1 MTEQGGR
8 APGLPTRAQVLRF
21 IETAD
26 GKVGKREIAR
36 AFGVSGA
43 DRAALKRL
51 LRDMADDGVVA
62 RRGRRGL
69 GDPGELPPV
78 FVAEVVALDDDG
90 EAVASPA
97 EWRGAGAAPR
107 FSLAPPPRRRPPAP
121 GLGDRVLVRRRGGTR
136 AELIRTIGRRPA
148 RIVGVYDRA
157 RDGYGGFVRPVE
169 RRARGGVRVADGDGM
184 NAGPGDLVVAE
195 TAGDPP
201 RARVTAVL
209 GALDRAGAVAPLV
222 LERHDIP
229 QVFPAAALADAAAA
243 RPVDRGRRADLRA
256 LPLATIDDEDARDFD
271 DAVWAE
277 PAGGGWH
284 LVVAIADVAH
294 YVRPGGALD
303 REARRRGNS
312 VYLPDRVVPMLP
324 EALSNGLCSLR
335 PGENRAC
342 LAAHLWI
349 DAEGEPLRHRFER
362 ALMRSAARLTYR
374 EVEERGARD
383 PALAHLFGAFAALR
397 RARERRGTLDFDLAE
412 RRVHFDDAGEVRAIE
427 PRPRYDS
434 HRLIEEFMIA
444 ANVAAAETLVA
455 RGAPCLFRIHDQ
467 PPPDKLEPLRET
479 LAGLGYRLARRRRIT
494 AAELDGVLRRSR
506 GRPEHEPAAT
516 AVLRAQSQA
525 EYSPRNIGHFGLN
538 LRRYAHF
545 TSPIRRY
552 ADLLVHRALISA
564 LDLGAGGA
572 EISSC
577 GDPDETGAALS
588 NAERRAAAAER
599 EAVDRL
605 AVRFLSARV
614 GARFDARVVGVTRFG
629 IFVALAGTGAEGLVP
644 MRSFDERMRHDAAR
658 NRLVGERSGAVFGLG
673 APVRVTLLEADAVAG
688 TLRFALDP

>member
-1 MTEQGGR
+1 
-8 APGLPTRAQVLRF
+8 
-21 IETAD
+21 
-26 GKVGKREIAR
+26 
-36 AFGVSGA
+36 
-43 DRAALKRL
+43 
-51 LRDMADDGVVA
+51 
-62 RRGRRGL
+62 
-69 GDPGELPPV
+69 
-78 FVAEVVALDDDG
+78 
-90 EAVASPA
+90 
-97 EWRGAGAAPR
+97 
-107 FSLAPPPRRRPPAP
+107 
-121 GLGDRVLVRRRGGTR
+121 
-136 AELIRTIGRRPA
+136 
-148 RIVGVYDRA
+148 
-157 RDGYGGFVRPVE
+157 
-169 RRARGGVRVADGDGM
+169 M

-243 RPVDRGRRADLRA
+243 RPVERGRRADLRA

-284 LVVAIADVAH
+284 LVVAVADVAH

-335 PGENRAC
+335 PGEDRAC

-349 DAEGEPLRHRFER
+349 DAEGEPVRHRFER

-412 RRVHFDDAGEVRAIE
+412 RRVLFDEAGEVRAIE

-455 RGAPCLFRIHDQ
+455 RDAPCLFRIHDQ
-467 PPPDKLEPLRET
+467 PPPDKLEPLREA

-525 EYSPRNIGHFGLN
+525 EYSPKNIGHFGLN

-552 ADLLVHRALISA
+552 ADLLVHRALIGA
-564 LDLGAGGA
+564 LDLGAGGG

-577 GDPDETGAALS
+577 GDPDEIGAALS

-614 GARFDARVVGVTRFG
+614 GARFDTRVVGVTRFG

-644 MRSFDERMRHDAAR
+644 IRSFDERMRHDAAR

-673 APVRVTLLEADAVAG
+673 APVRVTLLEADAVTG